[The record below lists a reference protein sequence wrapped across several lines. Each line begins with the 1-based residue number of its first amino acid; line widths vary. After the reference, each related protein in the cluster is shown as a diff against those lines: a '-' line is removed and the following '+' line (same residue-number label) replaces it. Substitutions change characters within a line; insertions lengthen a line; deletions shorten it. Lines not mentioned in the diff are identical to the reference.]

1 MLLYVN
7 EVFSSRVYQMDDY
20 SLANDLLA
28 SWASLFHTLIA
39 GTLSYVGLIIWLRV
53 SGKRTLSKWNSFDF
67 VVTIALGSILAS
79 ALLTKSVSLVQTMVA
94 IGLLVIFQFVLTWL
108 SVRSSIV
115 QNLIKA
121 KPTLLFFK
129 GEFLER
135 WLKKERV
142 AKGEVLAA
150 IRLSGGSS
158 LNDIGAVVLE
168 TDGSFSVIKN
178 LNVKEANALRDV
190 QGFREKASSGSA

>member
-1 MLLYVN
+1 MSIYVKG
-7 EVFSSRVYQMDDY
+7 VFSSRAYMDDY
-20 SLANDLLA
+20 SLTQDLLA
-28 SWASLFHTLIA
+28 SWASLFHTLIT
-39 GTLSYVGLIIWLRV
+39 GTLSYIGLIIWLRV

-94 IGLLVIFQFVLTWL
+94 IGLLVGFQFILTWL

-115 QNLIKA
+115 QTLIKA

-129 GEFLER
+129 GEFIEHLI
-135 WLKKERV
+135 KQERV

-150 IRLSGGSS
+150 IRVRGGSN

-168 TDGSFSVIKN
+168 TDGTFSVIKDLDVN
-178 LNVKEANALRDV
+178 EANALRDV
-190 QGFREKASSGSA
+190 QGFREKASLSNA